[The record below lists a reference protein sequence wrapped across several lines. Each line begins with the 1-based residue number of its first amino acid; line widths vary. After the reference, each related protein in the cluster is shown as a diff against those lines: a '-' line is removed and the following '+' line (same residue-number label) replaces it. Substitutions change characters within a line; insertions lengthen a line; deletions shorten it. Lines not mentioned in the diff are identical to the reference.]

1 MEPARTEIAKEAEE
15 PTGVTTTTTDSLF
28 PVVLPPASDADINNS
43 SHPPAHW
50 LSNRSFAAD
59 LSAISVAASSPH
71 YPLRLLDSDS
81 DSESESESE
90 DKEKETEINDT
101 TRPPPT
107 YQLLESSSSDLD
119 SNENR
124 DTDKQTK
131 KKKKRKRKISSSSGD
146 AARSKT
152 SRDYDATSRKPNVS
166 SWVPSSSSSGAKPT
180 SKDYYFE
187 SRGDRDNLAFGCLYR
202 MDVARYKLQNSLKSY
217 KLNSEALYRWNRR
230 SLVFDGDADI
240 DALDTKLKSSGR
252 YWSAKYSAVERHK
265 NLKRIRVIVPKK
277 SSITVPSDFIPLLD
291 DQTSGK
297 GVDGGSLSRTSVVE
311 ESWEDEVLN
320 KTREFNKMSRE
331 HPQDEKVWIAFA
343 EFQDKVASMQPQK
356 GARLQTL
363 EKKISILEKATEL
376 NPYNEELLLCLLN
389 AYQRRDSADVFIGRW
404 EKILMQHSGSYKL
417 WKEFLHVAQ
426 GEFSM
431 FKVSEMRK
439 FYANAHQALS
449 AACSRQYRQVH
460 QTANAPSL
468 DPAIVQQ
475 ELGLVDIFLSLCRF
489 EWQAG
494 YQELA
499 TALFQA
505 ELEYSLFCPSLLL
518 TGQSKHR
525 LFEHFW
531 NSNGARIGEDGAL
544 GWTTWLGKEEEERQ
558 KVISEESSNENEDG
572 GWTGWSQPL
581 SKSKDVS
588 ANPENIVDDD
598 VALEE
603 FDEELETR
611 TVEQQ
616 DDTEALLKM
625 LGIDADT
632 DPNSEVKDTATWTRW
647 SEEELSRDSDQ
658 WMPARAKCGLSLSL
672 VSSFKVYF
680 VSFSQLQHS
689 SVFDASKFPLIV
701 ISLKMCERLCSPS
714 PPRTDPTL
722 NSAQVHKPQF
732 FTLRSNF
739 ISGSSPI
746 PATTTI
752 TFEFIPTSGATTA
765 LKYSPSTFT
774 FYFFSIVETTTTT
787 ITETTTSLTRRSIV
801 STSFKGLPCISIF
814 CGLVPSK
821 ETIVT
826 AEGTFIIGQI
836 SIKPTFVFPNWYRYC
851 KNVFQSR
858 RFCDSY
864 RLGGGGCA
872 AAVDAPSSDRP
883 PPTVADDEPSLPSGR
898 MDLRSNTSLLYFWY
912 AEMEMD
918 NSSGS
923 VSESLLRAI
932 HILCCFGSGVKY
944 TAFKCQPSNLQ
955 QLRARQGFKERIRI
969 QRSTWA
975 RGVIDDHSIALICSA
990 ALFEELTAGCVAGI
1004 DVLKQAFSMV
1014 LPERRSQSYQ
1024 LEFLFNYYVRMLRRH
1039 HVELRLSEVWE
1050 SVVQGLQIYPYSP
1063 ELYDA
1068 LVEISHLHTASNKLR
1083 WMFDTYCQKNPSVI
1097 VWLFA
1102 LSYEMSRGG
1111 SQHRI
1116 RGLFERALGNEKLC
1130 NSVLLW
1136 RCYIAYEINVECNP
1150 SAARRIFFR
1159 AIHACPWSKKLWLD
1173 GFLKLHGVLSAKE
1186 LSDLQEVMQ
1195 GKELNLRTDV
1205 YEILLQDEIQ
1215 I

>member
-15 PTGVTTTTTDSLF
+15 PTGVTTTTTTTDSLF
-28 PVVLPPASDADINNS
+28 PVVVPPASDADINNS

-71 YPLRLLDSDS
+71 YPLRLLDS

-581 SKSKDVS
+581 SKSKDAS

-658 WMPARAKCGLSLSL
+658 WMPARAKCAGISHSDGTADREGDEQLLRVILFEDVSEYLFSISSEEARLSL
-672 VSSFKVYF
+672 VFQFIDFYGGRISKWTCTNSSSWSAKTLSLESLPDSILDHLRRVHDVISKTERSPSNFSFEFLLGSSNDISMRTDMMKFLCNATLLCLTAFPRNYILEEAVLVAEELWNTKMNSCSCSVTPCRALAKRLVKSNRQDVLLCGVYARREAAYGNID
-680 VSFSQLQHS
+680 HARK
-689 SVFDASKFPLIV
+689 VFDMALASI
-701 ISLKMCERLCSPS
+701 E
-714 PPRTDPTL
+714 
-722 NSAQVHKPQF
+722 
-732 FTLRSNF
+732 
-739 ISGSSPI
+739 
-746 PATTTI
+746 
-752 TFEFIPTSGATTA
+752 
-765 LKYSPSTFT
+765 
-774 FYFFSIVETTTTT
+774 
-787 ITETTTSLTRRSIV
+787 
-801 STSFKGLPCISIF
+801 GLPS
-814 CGLVPSK
+814 
-821 ETIVT
+821 
-826 AEGTFIIGQI
+826 
-836 SIKPTFVFPNWYRYC
+836 
-851 KNVFQSR
+851 
-858 RFCDSY
+858 
-864 RLGGGGCA
+864 
-872 AAVDAPSSDRP
+872 
-883 PPTVADDEPSLPSGR
+883 
-898 MDLRSNTSLLYFWY
+898 DLRSNTSLLYFWY